1 MMMSIVNSQ
10 SFQFLQAKGN
20 SWDAGKLKKTATERF
35 EQLDKNQDGQISRKE
50 ATASAGLFGKNNFVI
65 ENQSSNATDAWA
77 AVAGKNQSMSLRE
90 FTALGLYIDGT
101 KSASNKNNEMDG
113 IITARESADVMNEL
127 SKTKNNPYVAP
138 KLYNTIDLNAQN
150 FGLDKFI
157 ARESEQVDS
166 VNGEETLSKTD
177 NIETQKLLKETNT
190 VLKKSDELKTNPDKK
205 KSNKGFDWGSLLSS
219 LIPSVLPMI
228 MGLFQGK
235 PSQPQQPPVM
245 NNPHAGL
252 PQQPT
257 SPLMNNP
264 YAGLPQ
270 HPTSPLMN
278 NPYAGL
284 PQHPTS
290 PMMNNPYAGLP
301 QQPASPLM
309 NNPYAGGLPQPQQMA
324 MTPPPSFVRGGF

>member
-35 EQLDKNQDGQISRKE
+35 EALDTNHDGQIDRNE
-50 ATASAGLFGKNNFVI
+50 AIASGGLFGKNNFVI
-65 ENQSSNATDAWA
+65 DNQSSNATDAWA
-77 AVAGKNQSMSLRE
+77 AVAGKNQRMSLRE

-101 KSASNKNNEMDG
+101 KSATNKNNEMDG
-113 IITARESADVMNEL
+113 IITARESVDVMNEL

-166 VNGEETLSKTD
+166 VKGEETLSKID
-177 NIETQKLLKETNT
+177 NIETQRLLEEANT
-190 VLKKSDELKTNPDKK
+190 ALKKSDELKASPDKK
-205 KSNKGFDWGSLLSS
+205 KSNNGFDWGSLLSS

-235 PSQPQQPPVM
+235 PSQPEQPPVI
-245 NNPHAGL
+245 
-252 PQQPT
+252 
-257 SPLMNNP
+257 
-264 YAGLPQ
+264 
-270 HPTSPLMN
+270 
-278 NPYAGL
+278 
-284 PQHPTS
+284 
-290 PMMNNPYAGLP
+290 NNPYAGLP
-301 QQPASPLM
+301 QQPASPLINNPYVGLPQQPASPLINNPYVGLPQQPASPLI